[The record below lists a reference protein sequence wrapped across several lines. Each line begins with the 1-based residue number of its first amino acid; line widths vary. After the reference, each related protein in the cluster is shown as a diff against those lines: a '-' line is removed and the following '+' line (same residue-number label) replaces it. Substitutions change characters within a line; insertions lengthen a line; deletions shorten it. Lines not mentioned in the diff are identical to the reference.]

1 MNVPHIDEL
10 GVPSVLKDLCNRP
23 RGIILVTGAT
33 GAGKSTT
40 LASMVDYINE
50 KRHVHILTIED
61 PVEFIFKDK
70 KGTVTQR
77 ELGTDTNSLQDAL
90 YAGLRQD
97 PDVMVVGELRDRE
110 MIQTALTAAET
121 GHLVISTLHTLDA
134 KGTIDRIIDVF
145 PADAKN
151 QVRIQLASTLVAVVC
166 QHLLVRADGTGR
178 VPACEVMIKSPAIE
192 NYILKN
198 EIEKIPEVMASS
210 GDYYQMRTL
219 NQDLARL
226 VETGVISTEEALKVS
241 YNPDDLRL
249 LLSGVSRQEGYAA

>member
-1 MNVPHIDEL
+1 
-10 GVPSVLKDLCNRP
+10 
-23 RGIILVTGAT
+23 
-33 GAGKSTT
+33 
-40 LASMVDYINE
+40 
-50 KRHVHILTIED
+50 
-61 PVEFIFKDK
+61 
-70 KGTVTQR
+70 
-77 ELGTDTNSLQDAL
+77 
-90 YAGLRQD
+90 
-97 PDVMVVGELRDRE
+97 
-110 MIQTALTAAET
+110 
-121 GHLVISTLHTLDA
+121 
-134 KGTIDRIIDVF
+134 
-145 PADAKN
+145 
-151 QVRIQLASTLVAVVC
+151 VRIQLASTLVAVIC

-198 EIEKIPEVMASS
+198 EIDKIPEVMASS